1 MGMQGYLL
9 LARRPGA
16 KYGFLGI
23 GVVTVAVMVTG
34 TRTPFVFVLGSG
46 CVMASA
52 FLWGAPW
59 RWGQGHRM
67 VKALRQAALFGG
79 IGLILMVE
87 IFPNVI
93 GGDWAFFSETLS
105 FSGPGSELVHRSW
118 GYPMRQFEAA
128 FESPRW
134 PYGNGIGVASLGIQ
148 YISQFL
154 GEPPPNVGVENGY
167 GVLVVEF
174 GIVGLAL
181 WFIWVSALL
190 LSGWRVVRRLRQT
203 VYFPIG
209 FAIWWYAVVM
219 LVLLMHLGM
228 QSYQNFVNNAY
239 LWLLVGVLFRL
250 PKLAQLPQP
259 VTLSKRERAMSRWQ
273 LAVGRR

>member
-1 MGMQGYLL
+1 
-9 LARRPGA
+9 
-16 KYGFLGI
+16 
-23 GVVTVAVMVTG
+23 MV
-34 TRTPFVFVLGSG
+34 
-46 CVMASA
+46 SA

-67 VKALRQAALFGG
+67 VKALRQAALIGG

-93 GGDWAFFSETLS
+93 GGNWAFFSETLS
-105 FSGPGSELVHRSW
+105 FSGRGSELVSRAW

-134 PYGNGIGVASLGIQ
+134 PYGNGIGVSSLGIQ

-181 WFIWVSALL
+181 WFFWVSALL
-190 LSGWRVVRRLRQT
+190 WSGWRVVKRLRQT

-250 PKLAQLPQP
+250 PKLAQMPQP